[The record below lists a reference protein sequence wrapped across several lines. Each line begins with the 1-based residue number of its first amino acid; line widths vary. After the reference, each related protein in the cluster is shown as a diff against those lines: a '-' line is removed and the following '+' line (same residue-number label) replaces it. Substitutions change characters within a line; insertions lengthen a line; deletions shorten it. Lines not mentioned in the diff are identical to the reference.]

1 MCCLFISD
9 SCCLAVCD
17 ENWKSKATMSG
28 FMAGVMLGA
37 LILGRMADRIGR
49 RSNMLLTTCGML
61 LFKTG
66 TLC

>member
-1 MCCLFISD
+1 
-9 SCCLAVCD
+9 VCE

-49 RSNMLLTTCGML
+49 RSNMLLTTSGML
-61 LFKTG
+61 LFNTG
-66 TLC
+66 IGG